1 MSAPG
6 SKPATAKRDSPR
18 HVCRIGDINWRGDQ
32 PPALDDAVC
41 GARQVEPW
49 LSAILQAEHLSLLVG
64 NGVTTAAVNLA
75 AGQPIAMDGKLGLDE
90 QLAAKVEAEAV
101 AEAFRMGRGVP
112 NIEDR
117 LRASLIIES
126 ALRILEDPSAA
137 AVRSAIDGALFGL
150 VDAVLAAEEAIDAA
164 PAAASAEPDRYT
176 PAGYLVAFLLAF
188 ASRTPTR
195 DRLHLFTTNYDRL
208 VEDACDRAG
217 LRVIDRFVGTVRP
230 RFRSSRLDVDIHYSP
245 PGIRGEPRFLEGV
258 VRLTKMHGSIDWQL
272 NDGEVIRRHIGF
284 GDRSSASDAAN
295 ASMLIYPQ
303 SSKDVE
309 TSLFPYSDL
318 FRDFSAALCRPNSVL
333 VTYGYG
339 FGDDHLNRVIRDML
353 TLPSTHVVVISWDDA
368 GGRFARF
375 IETNHGTSQ
384 TSELVGSH
392 FGDLRTLVEH
402 YLPRPA
408 IDDITWRR
416 ARLLRDRAVPFDSST
431 DEERDDNTE

>member
-1 MSAPG
+1 MSGP
-6 SKPATAKRDSPR
+6 STPASTQGALPK
-18 HVCRIGDINWRGDQ
+18 HVCRIGDTDWHGDK
-32 PPALDDAVC
+32 PPALDDSVC

-64 NGVTTAAVNLA
+64 NGITTAAVKLA
-75 AGQPIAMDGKLGLDE
+75 GGQPIAMDGELRLDE
-90 QLAAKVEAEAV
+90 QLAAKVESEASAEAS
-101 AEAFRMGRGVP
+101 RMLRGAP

-126 ALRILEDPSAA
+126 ALRILGDPRSTAI
-137 AVRSAIDGALFGL
+137 RSAIDGALLDL
-150 VDAVLAAEEAIDAA
+150 VEAVLSAEAAMDAA
-164 PAAASAEPDRYT
+164 PSTASAATDKYS

-195 DRLHLFTTNYDRL
+195 DRLHVFTTNYDRL

-258 VRLTKMHGSIDWQL
+258 LRLTKMHGSVDWQL
-272 NDGEVIRRHIGF
+272 EDGEVIRRHIGF
-284 GDRSSASDAAN
+284 GDRSRAVDAAN

-309 TSLFPYSDL
+309 TGLFPYADL

-339 FGDDHLNRVIRDML
+339 FGDDHINRVIRDML

-368 GGRFARF
+368 GGRIGRF
-375 IETNHGTSQ
+375 IEANHGSSQ
-384 TSELVGSH
+384 TSQLIGSH

-416 ARLLRDRAVPFDSST
+416 ARLLRNRAVPFDSSNVE
-431 DEERDDNTE
+431 DSDDDTE